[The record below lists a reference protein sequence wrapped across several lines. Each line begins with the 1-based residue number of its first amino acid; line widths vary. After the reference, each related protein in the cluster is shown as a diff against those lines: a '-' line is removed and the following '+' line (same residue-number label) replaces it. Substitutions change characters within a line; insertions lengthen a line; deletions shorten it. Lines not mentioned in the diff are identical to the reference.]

1 MWRLSV
7 TDLSRSGNN
16 CGPRTRA
23 SAGRAARSQGANKN
37 DRPTDRTSGIAAPL
51 PAQSREWEA
60 FEEMFL
66 ASRAKFIGL
75 AYGILRNKED
85 AEDAVQDALVSAYV
99 HLRRFEGRSAIKTW
113 FTRVVLNASLMIRRK
128 RKPTHVGSAL
138 ETAGADEPSRVE
150 QIPASEPD
158 PEMCCAE
165 AETLELVDILVGKLS
180 PELRQAFTMT
190 YFDEIPAKQ
199 AGLLLGVAK
208 GAFKSR
214 LCRARKHLKHLAEH
228 SLIAPIRGA
237 RPVAFFHHEA
247 DCPDF
252 RAKTADLWSREMA
265 S

>member
-1 MWRLSV
+1 
-7 TDLSRSGNN
+7 
-16 CGPRTRA
+16 
-23 SAGRAARSQGANKN
+23 
-37 DRPTDRTSGIAAPL
+37 
-51 PAQSREWEA
+51 
-60 FEEMFL
+60 MFRG
-66 ASRAKFIGL
+66 SRAKFIAL

-128 RKPTHVGSAL
+128 RKPTRVGFAL
-138 ETAGADEPSRVE
+138 ETAGTDGPSRVD

-158 PEMCCAE
+158 PEMYCAA

-199 AGLLLGVAK
+199 AGLLLGVAM

-214 LCRARKHLKHLAEH
+214 LCRARRHLKHLAEH

-237 RPVAFFHHEA
+237 RPFRFFHRDA
-247 DCPDF
+247 DSQDL
-252 RAKTADLWSREMA
+252 RTKTAEVWSREMA

>member
-1 MWRLSV
+1 M

-16 CGPRTRA
+16 CDPRTRA
-23 SAGRAARSQGANKN
+23 SAGRAARPQGANQN
-37 DRPTDRTSGIAAPL
+37 DRPTDRTPGIAAPL

-66 ASRAKFIGL
+66 VSRAKFTGL

-85 AEDAVQDALVSAYV
+85 AEDAVQDALLSAYV
-99 HLRRFEGRSAIKTW
+99 HLRRFEGRSAIRTW

-128 RKPTHVGSAL
+128 RKPTHVGV
-138 ETAGADEPSRVE
+138 ETAGADEPSRVD
-150 QIPASEPD
+150 QIPASQPD
-158 PEMCCAE
+158 PEMHCAE
-165 AETLELVDILVGKLS
+165 AETLALVDILVGELS

-214 LCRARKHLKHLAEH
+214 LCRARKHLKHLAER

-237 RPVAFFHHEA
+237 RPFAFFHRAA
-247 DCPDF
+247 DSQDL
-252 RAKTADLWSREMA
+252 RAKTAEVWSREMA

>member
-1 MWRLSV
+1 M

-23 SAGRAARSQGANKN
+23 AGRAASSQEANKN
-37 DRPTDRTSGIAAPL
+37 DRPTDRTPGFAAPL
-51 PAQSREWEA
+51 PAQSREWKA

-66 ASRAKFIGL
+66 GSRAKFIGL

-128 RKPTHVGSAL
+128 RKPAHVGSAL
-138 ETAGADEPSRVE
+138 ETAGADEPSPVD

-158 PEMCCAE
+158 PEMYCAE
-165 AETLELVDILVGKLS
+165 AETLELVDNLIAKLS

-228 SLIAPIRGA
+228 ALIAPIRGA
-237 RPVAFFHHEA
+237 RPFRFFHRDA
-247 DCPDF
+247 DSQDL
-252 RAKTADLWSREMA
+252 RAKTAEVWSREMA